1 MGSKIKWNDVIKKEA
16 KGNNYEELGKVQEV
30 KDNYVIIQR
39 GTINKEKFYIP
50 KDEAESYD
58 GDVIKFKFSEQELS
72 KYKDEPSFQDAE
84 INTTKMEEEIT
95 VQDADFKNKTKA
107 VKNKKEVTDKS
118 HIPLKEDR
126 LDVTEV
132 SKENHSKLRKN
143 QLKKLKQ

>member
-1 MGSKIKWNDVIKKEA
+1 MDSKINWNDVIKKETR
-16 KGNNYEELGKVQEV
+16 GNNYEDLGEVQEV

-50 KDEAESYD
+50 KDQAESYD
-58 GDVIKFKFSEQELS
+58 GDVLKFKFSEQELS
-72 KYKDEPSFQDAE
+72 KYQDEPSFQEAE

-107 VKNKKEVTDKS
+107 VKNNKEVTGKS
-118 HIPLKEDR
+118 RIPLKEDR
-126 LDVTEV
+126 LDVSEV
-132 SKENHSKLRKN
+132 YKENHSKLRKS